1 MATIT
6 FTIPDDQIQR
16 VIDAFCATYDYA
28 NYVRLGGTM
37 TQAQFTKAR
46 IRDWIVATTRSYEVR
61 QRTAAVDAQV
71 PPVTDPD
78 VT

>member
-28 NYVRLGGTM
+28 DYVKYGGTM
-37 TQAQFTKAR
+37 TQAQFTKDR
-46 IRDWIVATTRSYEVR
+46 IRQWIVGVVRAYEVR
-61 QRTAAVDAQV
+61 QRTAEVDAQV

-78 VT
+78 VA